1 MLHLVAEVFRIEG
14 VNMTL
19 IPTPA
24 PCFANFQPLDA
35 ATLMGSGGFDERGGF
50 IPARDPEATGAGKP
64 RALVVDDAPD
74 VTEMLSL
81 LLQYAGYEVVT
92 VYSGHQ
98 ALDAARRE
106 SFDVIVSDIGMPG
119 MNGYEL
125 AESLRANERYRIT
138 PMIAVTGFSMYDD
151 RDRALASGFN
161 AFLTKPVNPR
171 ELISL
176 IERLRG

>member
-1 MLHLVAEVFRIEG
+1 
-14 VNMTL
+14 MTL
-19 IPTPA
+19 FPTTA
-24 PCFANFQPLDA
+24 PRFSNHSFDV
-35 ATLMGSGGFDERGGF
+35 ATLMGAGGLDERGGF
-50 IPARDPEATGAGKP
+50 VPSGEREFAGADKP

-92 VYSGHQ
+92 VYSGQQ
-98 ALDAARRE
+98 ALEAALG
-106 SFDVIVSDIGMPG
+106 SAFDVIVSDIGMPG

-125 AESLRANERYRIT
+125 AERLRASDYHTAT

-161 AFLTKPVNPR
+161 AFITKPVNPR
-171 ELISL
+171 DLLSL
-176 IERLRG
+176 VERLRG

>member
-1 MLHLVAEVFRIEG
+1 MMI
-14 VNMTL
+14 
-19 IPTPA
+19 IPTTPA
-24 PCFANFQPLDA
+24 PPFASTLPPAIDHFMAYYGDEDRSALKFAGDEDA
-35 ATLMGSGGFDERGGF
+35 TSVH
-50 IPARDPEATGAGKP
+50 KP

-92 VYSGHQ
+92 VYSGPQ
-98 ALDAARRE
+98 ALAAAQAA

-125 AESLRANERYRIT
+125 AERLRNSDDYRAT

-151 RDRALASGFN
+151 RDRALAAGFN

-171 ELISL
+171 DLISL
-176 IERLRG
+176 VERLRG

>member
-1 MLHLVAEVFRIEG
+1 
-14 VNMTL
+14 MT
-19 IPTPA
+19 PTPA
-24 PCFANFQPLDA
+24 PRVAHIYA
-35 ATLMGSGGFDERGGF
+35 SMTGSWMSSTGGDERAHIDYAQGRGEV
-50 IPARDPEATGAGKP
+50 DTHKP

-92 VYSGHQ
+92 VYSGQQ
-98 ALDAARRE
+98 ALDAARANA
-106 SFDVIVSDIGMPG
+106 FDVVVSDIGMPG

-125 AESLRANERYRIT
+125 AEHLRSFDSYRAT

-151 RDRALASGFN
+151 RDRALAAGFN

-171 ELISL
+171 DLISL
-176 IERLRG
+176 VERLRG